1 MSNAQCPMKLRIE
14 NWSDFSILNSQSSI
28 SLDIGQ
34 WTSVIS
40 NLLSQQILYN
50 PEQFPPRHRT
60 RRGMPN
66 PALLPVHDD
75 LAVLLKQETISAA
88 NLEFLGT
95 QAAEP
100 HLGRFLFLLCGGF
113 VENELL
119 ELPGKDDPRELER
132 MHDQVGAAG

>member
-1 MSNAQCPMKLRIE
+1 M
-14 NWSDFSILNSQSSI
+14 
-28 SLDIGQ
+28 
-34 WTSVIS
+34 IS
-40 NLLSQQILYN
+40 NLLLQQILYH

-66 PALLPVHDD
+66 PALLPKHGD
-75 LAVLLKQETISAA
+75 LPVLLKQETISAA
-88 NLEFLGT
+88 NLEFLRT

-100 HLGRFLFLLCGGF
+100 HLGRFLLPLCGGF

-132 MHDQVGAAG
+132 MHDQVGAAGQFEFLAHTVELSTTRRNVETRIMRHIIIEARN